1 VSPLA
6 FLLRRV
12 GAGALTVL
20 AVASASFVA
29 IHALPGDPAD
39 VLLDETATA
48 AERLALRA
56 TLHLDDPLPVQY
68 VRFLGDLAFRGMGPS
83 FVHREHTAFAEVA
96 AVWPATVALALAAV
110 LVAWVIA
117 IPLAMLAATRPGSRT
132 DAAVGVL
139 SLLGMALPSLWI
151 GPMLVLLFCVALPW
165 LPFPGPDASGPA
177 SLVLPALTLGAGL
190 AGILTRMG
198 RGALRE
204 VLREPYVATARAKG
218 LAESTVLVKHALRTA
233 LVPLLTVGGAQ
244 LSALLGGAVVTE
256 RIFERPGLGL
266 LFLEALLRRDVPVV
280 LACVVAFGVTVAV
293 IQLAIDLLYAAVD
306 PRIRV
311 SS

>member
-1 VSPLA
+1 MLS
-6 FLLRRV
+6 
-12 GAGALTVL
+12 
-20 AVASASFVA
+20 VASLSFVA

-39 VLLDETATA
+39 VLLDETASA
-48 AERLALRA
+48 GDRVALRQA
-56 TLHLDDPLPVQY
+56 LHLDDPLPVQY
-68 VRFLGDLAFRGMGPS
+68 VRFLGDLAFRGLGRS
-83 FVHREHTAFAEVA
+83 FVHPEHTAFAEVS
-96 AVWPATVALALAAV
+96 AVWPSTVALALCAV
-110 LVAWVIA
+110 LVAWAIA
-117 IPLAMLAATRPGSRT
+117 IPLATLAATRPNTRA

-177 SLVLPALTLGAGL
+177 SLVLPSLTLGAGL

-204 VLREPYVATARAKG
+204 VLREPYIATARAKG
-218 LAESTVLVKHALRTA
+218 LAEPVVLVRHALRSA

-280 LACVVAFGVTVAV
+280 LACVVAFGITVAV
-293 IQLAIDLLYAAVD
+293 IQLVVDLLYAAVD

-311 SS
+311 AA